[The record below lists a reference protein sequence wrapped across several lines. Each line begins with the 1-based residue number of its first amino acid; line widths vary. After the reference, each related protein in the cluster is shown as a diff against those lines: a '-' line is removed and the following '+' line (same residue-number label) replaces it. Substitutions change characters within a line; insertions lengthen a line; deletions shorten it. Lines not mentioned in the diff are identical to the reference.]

1 MMDDGWMWGHGWGG
15 WLAMGLVMLIFWAG
29 LIAAAIL
36 AIRYLGTTSRPAGPG
51 AGGRSPGP
59 EDVLAG
65 RYARG
70 EIDDEEYRRRVT
82 VLREH
87 RVAG

>member
-1 MMDDGWMWGHGWGG
+1 MMDDGWMSGHGWGG
-15 WLAMGLVMLIFWAG
+15 WLVMSVAMLVFWAG
-29 LIAAAIL
+29 LIAAVLL
-36 AIRYLGTTSRPAGPG
+36 AIRYLGAASRPPVPG
-51 AGGRSPGP
+51 SGGRSPGP

-70 EIDDEEYRRRVT
+70 EIDEEDYRRRVT
-82 VLREH
+82 VLREQ